1 MPTSPK
7 YKAKPVFFDFD
18 NRVVIDPLEIDKLRT
33 EKKLRL
39 PKGLV
44 RFDSQHEFG
53 VYLELCRMYGAERV
67 RGQYRVEIYAPG
79 LCYPRGKEWRVDFA
93 ITTSKCNPIPIAY
106 VEAKGAFLPEFGF
119 TLAALEHLQP
129 SVFHKL
135 HIVFGACVPAHNK
148 IVSSLLNSDF
158 NHRLFTLKEMKCL
171 QHLPF
176 PL

>member
-18 NRVVIDPLEIDKLRT
+18 NRVVVDPLEIDKLRT
-33 EKKLRL
+33 EKRLRL
-39 PKGLV
+39 PRGLI

-67 RGQYRVEIYAPG
+67 ICQHRVEIYAPG
-79 LCYPRGKEWRVDFA
+79 RCYPRGKEWRVDFA
-93 ITTSKCNPIPIAY
+93 ITTSERNPVPCAY
-106 VEAKGAFLPEFGF
+106 IEAKGAFLPEFGF

-129 SVFHKL
+129 EVFDNL

-148 IVSSLLNSDF
+148 IISSLLNSDF
-158 NHRLFTLKEMKCL
+158 NCRLFTLKEMKCL
-171 QHLPF
+171 KHLPF